1 MSNSL
6 IGDVLTNMGNF
17 TTKSGS
23 ADVNADMDAYILTHY
38 PGFASL
44 SQAAAMAK
52 YYSMANLNMETQKR
66 CTFNQCQVRKE
77 ILEYF

>member
-1 MSNSL
+1 GILGDGLAGLPVRWVGNPYAGVFGGISVFEANNTKLMSNSL

-44 SQAAAMAK
+44 S
-52 YYSMANLNMETQKR
+52 
-66 CTFNQCQVRKE
+66 
-77 ILEYF
+77 